1 MKSLSKIRRQL
12 AGGQFEFS
20 RHAFRRVVERNIN
33 EQEVREAGAQ
43 AEIIEDYPDDKY
55 GPSGL
60 LLGFTSAGRA
70 LHFQVSFAESD
81 LTKIVTIYEP
91 DPDEWTDYR
100 TRK

>member
-33 EQEVREAGAQ
+33 EQEIREAGAQ
-43 AEIIEDYPDDKY
+43 AEIIENYPDDKY

-60 LLGFTSAGRA
+60 LLGFTLAGLSSIICRVG
-70 LHFQVSFAESD
+70 F
-81 LTKIVTIYEP
+81 
-91 DPDEWTDYR
+91 DEDHNNL
-100 TRK
+100 